1 VARLQ
6 ATPRFAETLHNALME
21 PMPLLSPD
29 ETAAFVRDEYDR
41 WKSVIKLSGVAE

>member
-1 VARLQ
+1 VAKLQ
-6 ATPRFAETLHNALME
+6 ATPRFAETLRNALME

-41 WKSVIKLSGVAE
+41 WKAVIKLSGAAE